1 MVLGLEIVLEGALNA
16 AFGDNPNF
24 STIFVFA
31 LLILILTISVLG
43 ILGREGNPGEQRLL
57 EQPNWRLVKRVL
69 GVVVFV
75 LLIQFTGM
83 L

>member
-16 AFGDNPNF
+16 VFGDNPNF

-31 LLILILTISVLG
+31 LLTLILTISVLG

-57 EQPNWRLVKRVL
+57 EQPSWRWVKRIL